1 MGWWNKLI
9 RDKRKCLICESKC
22 GKVYTTIQY
31 KYENDQLGEA
41 YICEECSKLYDVES
55 ENLND
60 GESI

>member
-1 MGWWNKLI
+1 MEWLNRLFGARK
-9 RDKRKCLICESKC
+9 KCLICEDKC

-41 YICEECSKLYDVES
+41 YICEECSKIYDVES